1 MTNELEKTF
10 FDTFGIECNIS
21 FHQQFNGAQV
31 PRGLEFY
38 KKREELAKTGIIKIW
53 HKMLNPR
60 PENDCVYWGE
70 YHYPQ
75 ITDRILMEL
84 ICILSEWRTYLHS
97 SYTIKAN
104 NTLNLKQ
111 DVLKDFLKLFK
122 WYEFK
127 KCEKDINHQVRTVFE
142 EG

>member
-1 MTNELEKTF
+1 MTNDLEKTF
-10 FDTFGIECNIS
+10 FDTFGIEPKLNSPCEQLLQNKYCNENS
-21 FHQQFNGAQV
+21 GSRDTFFDPYPYCVGFENCAKGYKERV
-31 PRGLEFY
+31 WFY
-38 KKREELAKTGIIKIW
+38 PK
-53 HKMLNPR
+53 
-60 PENDCVYWGE
+60 
-70 YHYPQ
+70 
-75 ITDRILMEL
+75 ITDRILLEL

-111 DVLKDFLKLFK
+111 DVLKDFLELFK

-127 KCEKDINHQVRTVFE
+127 KCEKGIKHQVRTLFE

>member
-1 MTNELEKTF
+1 MTNELEKQF
-10 FDTFGIECNIS
+10 FDTFGIPRLCTS
-21 FHQQFNGAQV
+21 QV
-31 PRGLEFY
+31 CEHWG
-38 KKREELAKTGIIKIW
+38 
-53 HKMLNPR
+53 
-60 PENDCVYWGE
+60 DCEACLMYPDFALD
-70 YHYPQ
+70 YPQ
-75 ITDRILMEL
+75 ITDRILLEL

-111 DVLKDFLKLFK
+111 DVLKDFLELFK

-127 KCEKDINHQVRTVFE
+127 KCEKSLEHKVRTLFE

>member
-1 MTNELEKTF
+1 MTDELTKTF
-10 FDTFGIECNIS
+10 FDTFGIE
-21 FHQQFNGAQV
+21 
-31 PRGLEFY
+31 P
-38 KKREELAKTGIIKIW
+38 IKECK
-53 HKMLNPR
+53 HFLMGDAYHN
-60 PENDCVYWGE
+60 NDCDNPNNKCDVCEDLLTIQDRIACPYYE
-70 YHYPQ
+70 RDMEHYPT
-75 ITDRILMEL
+75 ITDSILLEL

-111 DVLKDFLKLFK
+111 DVLKDFLELFK

-127 KCEKDINHQVRTVFE
+127 KCEKGIKHQVRTLFE

>member
-1 MTNELEKTF
+1 MTTDIEKLF
-10 FDTFGIECNIS
+10 FDTFGIEPIAYCEHGCNTSNLSIKCKDCIY
-21 FHQQFNGAQV
+21 V
-31 PRGLEFY
+31 D
-38 KKREELAKTGIIKIW
+38 ELK
-53 HKMLNPR
+53 
-60 PENDCVYWGE
+60 
-70 YHYPQ
+70 YPQ
-75 ITDRILMEL
+75 ITDRILLEL

-127 KCEKDINHQVRTVFE
+127 KCGKGIKHQVQVLFE
-142 EG
+142 EDN

>member
-1 MTNELEKTF
+1 MTNELEKQF
-10 FDTFGIECNIS
+10 FQCFGIEPKEYKACNS
-21 FHQQFNGAQV
+21 FPCG
-31 PRGLEFY
+31 
-38 KKREELAKTGIIKIW
+38 
-53 HKMLNPR
+53 NPR
-60 PENDCVYWGE
+60 IECENCKDYKLYKTE
-70 YHYPQ
+70 YPQ
-75 ITDRILMEL
+75 ITDRILLEL

-111 DVLKDFLKLFK
+111 DVLRDFLELFK

-127 KCEKDINHQVRTVFE
+127 KCEKGIKHQVRTLFE

>member
-1 MTNELEKTF
+1 MTTNIERQF
-10 FDTFGIECNIS
+10 FNTFGIEPYDRYYNCIDN
-21 FHQQFNGAQV
+21 
-31 PRGLEFY
+31 LEGECKLEHTCCICDKAEDVY
-38 KKREELAKTGIIKIW
+38 CY
-53 HKMLNPR
+53 
-60 PENDCVYWGE
+60 PE
-70 YHYPQ
+70 
-75 ITDRILMEL
+75 ITDGILLEL

-111 DVLKDFLKLFK
+111 DVLKDFLELFK

-127 KCEKDINHQVRTVFE
+127 KCENGIKQQVQALFK